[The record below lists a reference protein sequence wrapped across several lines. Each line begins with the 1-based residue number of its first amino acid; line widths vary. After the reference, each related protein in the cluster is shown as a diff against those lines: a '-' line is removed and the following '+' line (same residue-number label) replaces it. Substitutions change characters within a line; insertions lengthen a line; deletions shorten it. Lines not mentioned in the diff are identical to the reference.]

1 MNWHTIR
8 CIEAT
13 QTFATMQRRPIL
25 ISRAR
30 QAGALNW
37 PLIQRA
43 LASEARYQVLRP
55 YLVETLAKTDLP
67 FLPDL
72 AEPGFHERNEKAR
85 AQTSGDPLSIYWADL
100 QRLKPTNRTEEFLL
114 ARSIDLLRATLI
126 AILGKRPP
134 ALARALTEEYL
145 SPYSPVLEQMR
156 ELPTSTR
163 NMATDRLDRL
173 RQRIKEITLIQ
184 TSLVHRNL
192 HAVPAT
198 ARRYRHV
205 GVPWEDLIQEGNT
218 ALLRAVERY
227 SRHEGVRFASYA
239 GWWIQQGILK
249 ALSFQSRT
257 VRLPVYLAQALH
269 RVRDAQ
275 ATEPGSINSTDLADR
290 TGLTLERVE
299 RALKADRQCLSINRT
314 ANREDDGCLA
324 DVLPDP
330 RNPALPDQP
339 TLKSLRG
346 SLDTLLGTLPP
357 REALV
362 LRLRFG
368 LEDGHAWTLEEV
380 RQRLGISR
388 ERVRQLQ
395 SQSLGRLTRPTP
407 LKQLARYI

>member
-1 MNWHTIR
+1 
-8 CIEAT
+8 
-13 QTFATMQRRPIL
+13 MQHRPTL

-30 QAGALNW
+30 RAGSLNW
-37 PLIQRA
+37 SLIQRA
-43 LASEARYQVLRP
+43 LATEARYQVFRP
-55 YLVETLAKTDLP
+55 YLIDVLSKTDLP

-72 AEPGFHERNEKAR
+72 AEPSFSERNEKAR

-100 QRLKPTNRTEEFLL
+100 QRLRPTNRMEEFLL
-114 ARSIDLLRATLI
+114 TRSIDLLRATLL

-134 ALARALTEEYL
+134 SVARAITEEYL
-145 SPYSPVLEQMR
+145 SPYSPVLEEMHQLPDSKR
-156 ELPTSTR
+156 E
-163 NMATDRLDRL
+163 MAADRLDRL
-173 RQRIKEITLIQ
+173 HQRIKEITLIQ
-184 TSLVHRNL
+184 SSLVHRNL

-227 SRHEGVRFASYA
+227 NRHEGVRFASYA

-275 ATEPGSINSTDLADR
+275 ATEPGSIDSNDLAER
-290 TGLTLERVE
+290 TGLTIERVE
-299 RALKADRQCLSINRT
+299 RAIKADRQCLSINRT
-314 ANREDDGCLA
+314 TNREDDGCLA

-330 RNPALPDQP
+330 RNAALPDQP
-339 TLKSLRG
+339 SLKSLRG

-407 LKQLARYI
+407 LKQLAKFI